1 MTGRESVAVGMFPQL
16 CQSKG
21 MGVRNQ
27 EPEYAAPRWAG
38 PDPVLLLW
46 FDADGDELGQRCPVL
61 VEHAE
66 RAVAGPRHRTGF
78 VDYVSQ

>member
-1 MTGRESVAVGMFPQL
+1 
-16 CQSKG
+16 
-21 MGVRNQ
+21 
-27 EPEYAAPRWAG
+27 
-38 PDPVLLLW
+38 LLW